1 MAGVLRFSDYLG
13 GPDNIQVEEIF
24 PSTQRTYTYN
34 FGTDITGWTF
44 ELDYQTL
51 VVDPLTWDRV
61 TGEPNFATSEV
72 IGYFAKQEIT
82 VDSNIVNVLDEPT
95 GVVNITIPAG
105 LYAGPI
111 IPDARSRVP
120 ITIVGVTWT
129 TAETPSQTNSHRWAF
144 IQSYEPDVAIGDPTQ
159 DAGYTAISLGA

>member
-34 FGTDITGWTF
+34 FGADITGWVF

-72 IGYFAKQEIT
+72 IGYFAKQDII
-82 VDSNIVNVLDEPT
+82 VDSNIVNVIDDPT
-95 GVVNITIPAG
+95 GVVNITIPSG
-105 LYAGPI
+105 LYSGPI

-129 TAETPSQTNSHRWAF
+129 TAETPSQTNTHRWAF

-159 DAGYTAISLGA
+159 DAGYTAITLGA